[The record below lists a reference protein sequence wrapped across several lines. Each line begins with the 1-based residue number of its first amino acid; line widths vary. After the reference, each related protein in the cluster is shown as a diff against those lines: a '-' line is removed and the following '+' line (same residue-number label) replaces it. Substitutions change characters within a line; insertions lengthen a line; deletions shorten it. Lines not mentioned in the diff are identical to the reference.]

1 MDTNLGKIPMEKVCV
16 REGTWCEYVKERD
29 FISNGKSRSLLYQ
42 EEPFSIVEYQYSKA

>member
-29 FISNGKSRSLLYQ
+29 FIRMARAEVYYIKKNPL
-42 EEPFSIVEYQYSKA
+42 V